1 MLSFFFLMGN
11 RSIVGRMQGHA
22 KAPDSN
28 GSSFD
33 WNSLIGDTVH
43 DDELYQRSMEDIEQV
58 WIHDGLFT
66 VQHSTLCVCVCVCV
80 CVCMYVCVRE

>member
-1 MLSFFFLMGN
+1 M
-11 RSIVGRMQGHA
+11 GRMQGHA

-33 WNSLIGDTVH
+33 WNSLIGDPVH

-58 WIHDGLFT
+58 WIHETAFLPL
-66 VQHSTLCVCVCVCV
+66 STQRCVCVCVCV
-80 CVCMYVCVRE
+80 REKVSVYACVCVFF